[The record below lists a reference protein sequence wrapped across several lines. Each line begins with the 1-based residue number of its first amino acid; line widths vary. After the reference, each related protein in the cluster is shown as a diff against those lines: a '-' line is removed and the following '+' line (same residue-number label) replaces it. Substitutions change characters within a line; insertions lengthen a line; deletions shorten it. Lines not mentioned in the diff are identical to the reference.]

1 MKKKLLKNLKHI
13 LMMIIFMIK
22 IKGQKKNW
30 NQKWMKNMKK
40 KRKELMILDKQ
51 KKMEEIKKYILKN
64 N

>member
-13 LMMIIFMIK
+13 IIMIIFMIK

-30 NQKWMKNMKK
+30 NQKWMKNMK

>member
-1 MKKKLLKNLKHI
+1 MNEKYE
-13 LMMIIFMIK
+13 
-22 IKGQKKNW
+22 
-30 NQKWMKNMKK
+30 K

>member
-40 KRKELMILDKQ
+40 RKELMILDKQ